1 MPVNFVEELRW
12 RGMLQD
18 IMPGTEELLVK
29 EIVTGYCGFDPTAD
43 SLHVGSLIPIMMLK
57 HMQRAGHRPI
67 ALVGGATGMV
77 GDPSGKSDERN
88 LLDEETLNKNVAGVK
103 GVLSRFLDFN
113 DSETGAVLVNN
124 YDWMKNFT
132 FIEFIRDIG
141 KHLTVNYMSAKDSV
155 KTRIQ
160 TGISFTEFSYQLLQG
175 YDFLHLYREMGC
187 KIQMGG
193 SDQWGNITTGTE
205 LIRRIGGGEGFAFTC
220 PLMTKADG
228 TKFGKT
234 ESGAVWLTTDRT
246 SAYAFYQFW
255 LNATDADAPKYM
267 RTFTF
272 LSKEEIEAIE
282 AAHAVDPGLRILQK
296 RLAEEVTMMVHGQEA
311 LDSALK
317 TTAILFDRQATVAD
331 FNRLTEREIL
341 DGFEGVP
348 QATVSRDDFNAGL
361 GIIDALSAKSGFL
374 ASNGEARRE
383 LKQNAIAVNK
393 DKVQDDY
400 VLAETD
406 LICGKFVL
414 LSKGK
419 KNNYLLVVD

>member
-1 MPVNFVEELRW
+1 MPKNFVEELRW

-43 SLHVGSLIPIMMLK
+43 SLHVGSLVPIMMLK
-57 HMQRAGHRPI
+57 HLQRAGHRPI

-88 LLDEETLNKNVAGVK
+88 LLDEETLAKNVAGVR

-113 DSETGAVLVNN
+113 ESETGAVMVNN
-124 YDWMKNFT
+124 YDWMKNFS
-132 FIEFIRDIG
+132 FIEFIRDVG

-175 YDFLHLYREMGC
+175 YDFLHLYKELNC

-205 LIRRIGGGEGFAFTC
+205 LIRRIAGGEGFAFTC

-255 LNATDADAPKYM
+255 FNAKDEDAPKYI

-272 LSKEEIEAIE
+272 LDQDTIESLEKEHAEAP
-282 AAHAVDPGLRILQK
+282 HLRVLQK
-296 RLAEEVTMMVHGQEA
+296 ALANEVTLMVHGEE
-311 LDSALK
+311 LLESALR
-317 TTAILFDRQATVAD
+317 TTEILFNKNATVED
-331 FNRLTEREIL
+331 LNSLTEQEFV
-341 DGFEGVP
+341 DGFAGV
-348 QATVSRDDFNAGL
+348 QQTVVAKADLAAGL
-361 GIIDALSAKSGFL
+361 GVIDALAAKGGFIK
-374 ASNGEARRE
+374 SNGEARRA
-383 LKQNAIAVNK
+383 LQQNAISVNK
-393 DKVQDDY
+393 NKVKEDF
-400 VLAETD
+400 VIREEN
-406 LICGKFVL
+406 LIKGKFVL
-414 LSKGK
+414 LGKGK
-419 KNNYLLVVD
+419 KDNYLLIVE

>member
-1 MPVNFVEELRW
+1 MPKNFVEELRW

-18 IMPGTEELLVK
+18 IMPGTEELLEK

-57 HMQRAGHRPI
+57 HMQRAGHKPI

-88 LLDEETLNKNVAGVK
+88 LLDEETLNKNVAGVQ
-103 GVLSRFLDFN
+103 GVLNRFLDFN

-124 YDWMKNFT
+124 YDWMKNFS
-132 FIEFIRDIG
+132 FIEFIRDVG
-141 KHLTVNYMSAKDSV
+141 KHLTINYMSAKDSV
-155 KTRIQ
+155 KKRIQ
-160 TGISFTEFSYQLLQG
+160 TGLSFTEFSYQLLQG
-175 YDFLHLYREMGC
+175 YDFLHLYKELNC

-205 LIRRIGGGEGFAFTC
+205 LVRRIAGGEGFAFTC

-234 ESGAVWLTTDRT
+234 EGGAVWLTTDRT

-255 LNATDADAPKYM
+255 LNATDDDAPKYI

-272 LSKEEIEAIE
+272 LTQEEIQAIE
-282 AAHAVDPGLRILQK
+282 VEHAEAPHLRPLQK
-296 RLAEEVTMMVHGQEA
+296 RLAKEVTLMVHGQDA

-317 TTAILFDRQATVAD
+317 TTGILFNKKATLEDMKQLSEQDIV
-331 FNRLTEREIL
+331 

-348 QATVSRDDFNAGL
+348 QAVISKTDLAAGI
-361 GIIDALSAKSGFL
+361 GIVDALAAKGGFL
-374 ASNGEARRE
+374 SSQSEARRE
-383 LKQNAIAVNK
+383 LKGNAISVNRA
-393 DKVQDDY
+393 KVKDDY
-400 VLAETD
+400 VITSED
-406 LICGKFVL
+406 LIADKFVL
-414 LSKGK
+414 LGKGK
-419 KNNYLLVVD
+419 KNNYLLIVE

>member
-1 MPVNFVEELRW
+1 MPKNFVEELRW

-18 IMPGTEELLVK
+18 IMPGTEELLEK
-29 EIVTGYCGFDPTAD
+29 EIVTGYVGFDPTAD

-57 HMQRAGHRPI
+57 HLQRAGHKPI

-88 LLDEETLNKNVAGVK
+88 LLDEDTLNHNVAGVK

-113 DSETGAVLVNN
+113 DSETGAELVNN
-124 YDWMKNFT
+124 YDWMKNFS
-132 FIEFIRDIG
+132 FIEFIRDVG

-175 YDFLHLYREMGC
+175 YDFLHLYKDKNC
-187 KIQMGG
+187 KLQMGG

-205 LIRRIGGGEGFAFTC
+205 LIRRIKGGEGFAFTC

-228 TKFGKT
+228 KKFGKT
-234 ESGAVWLTTDRT
+234 ETGTIWLTADRT
-246 SAYAFYQFW
+246 SPYAFYQFW
-255 LNATDADAPKYM
+255 VQSSDDDAKKYI

-282 AAHAVDPGLRILQK
+282 NEHKGSEYLKTLQK
-296 RLAEEVTMMVHGQEA
+296 RLAAEVTLMVHGQKA

-317 TTAILFDRQATVAD
+317 TTEILFRKKGSIEDFKELSEQEMIDAFDDLPRAIVSKAD
-331 FNRLTEREIL
+331 FGE
-341 DGFEGVP
+341 
-348 QATVSRDDFNAGL
+348 GL
-361 GIIDALSAKSGFL
+361 GIIDALGGEGKFLDSKS
-374 ASNGEARRE
+374 EARRQ
-383 LKQNAIAVNK
+383 LKQNAISVNK
-393 DKVQDDY
+393 VKIKDDY
-400 VLAETD
+400 IITEKD
-406 LICGKFVL
+406 LIHDKFVVL
-414 LSKGK
+414 RKGK
-419 KNNYLLVVD
+419 SDDYLLIVE